1 MRTVLPSPLTLGLA
15 WRSGLPRQ
23 AARWGVI
30 TLAAGWLHLPSS
42 IRATGEPVIQ
52 SVSTPDKAVALTVD
66 LGESLAPESLRSILA
81 TLEARN
87 LHITFFLTGW
97 FIRTHPDLLAEIH
110 ARGHDL
116 ANHTDTHPHCCR
128 VTEARLREELATVE
142 QRLIDQGLALTLPL
156 LWRPPFG
163 ESNASVVRTAAESGY
178 RTVTWSA
185 TSLDY
190 DSGTAPA
197 RAAQTILRYTQPGG
211 IILCHATRV
220 SQQAIPAVLATL
232 DAQGYQV
239 VTVAKLLERAAP
251 AARLPEP
258 QTLAATLAPIKT
270 VTQAALPP
278 AQATSSSLSRTSSSP
293 ELLKPRP
300 TRPSERDT
308 SSRKRRLPRRGHS
321 SHTRRA

>member
-15 WRSGLPRQ
+15 LRRALLSQ
-23 AARWGVI
+23 AARLGII
-30 TLAAGWLHLPSS
+30 TLAAGCLQFPSAT
-42 IRATGEPVIQ
+42 RAADEPVIQ
-52 SVSTPDKAVALTVD
+52 SVSTADKAVALTVD

-116 ANHTDTHPHCCR
+116 ANHTETHPHCCR
-128 VTEARLREELATVE
+128 VTAARLREELATVE

-163 ESNASVVRTAAESGY
+163 ESNPAVVRTAADSGY
-178 RTVTWSA
+178 RTVAWSA

-190 DSGTAPA
+190 DPGTAPA

-220 SQQAIPAVLATL
+220 SQQAIPAVLASL

-239 VTVAKLLERAAP
+239 LTVAKLLERAAP
-251 AARLPEP
+251 AARGPEP
-258 QTLAATLAPIKT
+258 QTLAAALAPIKT

-278 AQATSSSLSRTSSSP
+278 ASASLSRQASSP
-293 ELLKPRP
+293 GLLKPRP

-308 SSRKRRLPRRGHS
+308 SSRTRRLPRRGHS